1 MKLLQAALAL
11 ALPAFLSACAT
22 PALQSPTTDP
32 AAVAR
37 EAAMQRKFVIERI
50 KAQQERVSRVMFRIS
65 VGAADLC
72 GNHVTGAFGLAG
84 MTAKQF
90 PGQYEAVA
98 REEFGFDDG
107 LTVTA
112 VFPGSPAETAGLLPG
127 DRIVSFG
134 NNAAGS
140 GQALQSYLL
149 TSAQNNHAVPIQY
162 RRHGE
167 NLTALATPLPACN
180 YPANIKEDPEIN
192 AYADGQQVVFN
203 TGLLNFYTS
212 DEEFA
217 VVASHELSHNTLDH
231 LGKKKEN
238 ALVGGALGL
247 AADILVIATT
257 GINPGLYRAG
267 EQLGAQ
273 AYSVE
278 FEKEADYQGLY
289 LMRRAGYPIAN
300 ASNVWRRLAAENPS
314 SITIGR
320 THPSTPER
328 FLAMNTAIAEIES
341 KENQHLA
348 LLPNQKDGT
357 TMSNVGVASA
367 GGNAQPAAALQPA
380 LARALAGSAM
390 PAPVALQGN
399 NSGSGL
405 ALGKSSAGSEADSAN
420 SGQLKSITIATVPPA
435 ADPIRTAS
443 SKAAPT
449 AVSTKATPHR
459 SLSATASA
467 LSAAPVKTALIK
479 PAPALATNTTTS
491 PAAIPAACTHEQ
503 QVEAR
508 IAKMYGY
515 TGGPR
520 CN

>member
-1 MKLLQAALAL
+1 MKSLRAAVLL

-37 EAAMQRKFVIERI
+37 EAAMQRKFVIDRI

-65 VGAADLC
+65 VGAADIC

-90 PGQYEAVA
+90 PGQYEAIA
-98 REEFGFDDG
+98 RQEFGFDDG

-140 GQALQSYLL
+140 SQALQNYLL

-167 NLTALATPLPACN
+167 TLTALATPLPACN

-247 AADILVIATT
+247 AADILIIATT
-257 GINPGLYRAG
+257 GINPGLYRTG

-300 ASNVWRRLAAENPS
+300 AANVWRRLAAENPS
-314 SITIGR
+314 SITISR

-328 FLAMNTAIAEIES
+328 FLAMSTAIAEIES
-341 KENQHLA
+341 KESQHIA
-348 LLPNQKDGT
+348 LLPNLKDGT
-357 TMSNVGVASA
+357 TASAVGVASA
-367 GGNAQPAAALQPA
+367 GGNSQPAAALQPA

-390 PAPVALQGN
+390 PKPIALQGN
-399 NSGSGL
+399 NSGSGVAL
-405 ALGKSSAGSEADSAN
+405 AKSSPASDADPAG
-420 SGQLKSITIATVPPA
+420 SGQLKSITIATEPPA
-435 ADPIRTAS
+435 ADPVRTVPA
-443 SKAAPT
+443 KAAPT
-449 AVSTKATPHR
+449 AVSTKATPR
-459 SLSATASA
+459 RPLSATASA
-467 LSAAPVKTALIK
+467 LSAAPVKATVIK
-479 PAPALATNTTTS
+479 PAPVLAANGTS
-491 PAAIPAACTHEQ
+491 SPTIPAACTHQQ
-503 QVEAR
+503 QVDAR
-508 IAKMYGY
+508 IAKMNGY
-515 TGGPR
+515 TGGPK
-520 CN
+520 CD